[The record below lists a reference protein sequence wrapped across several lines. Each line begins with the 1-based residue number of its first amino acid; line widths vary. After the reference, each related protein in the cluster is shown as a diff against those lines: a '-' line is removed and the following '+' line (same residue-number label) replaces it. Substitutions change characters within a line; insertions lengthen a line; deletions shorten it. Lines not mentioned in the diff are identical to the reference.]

1 MPLVRIITRLREYP
15 TELVRDLRTR
25 GFEVETCLS
34 RDEKQEAADL
44 EITLDQCSPEGMS
57 ESISHALANKDV
69 VILADANASHGRI
82 RSIGMVLMSAEA
94 DVQTARK
101 TAVPVQLNEIYAALL
116 RGRLQPRKYI
126 AFPTDWESTWQK
138 ARLASHQQLRS
149 AWKYSY
155 TTGKNLGEFGGRTI
169 SEAGIW
175 ARSKRWTWSNRANSP
190 KVEPDLVPSMFNL
203 SGDFDAPAE
212 LPAQMQEVPQPVNTK
227 NRSTFSFWKPIGIG
241 AIAILTVTLWL
252 HGFSLS
258 GSNANHASAESK
270 KDINAQ
276 SQTLLPATHTMQ
288 KAGIDDAAS
297 ATKILAK
304 SHVSGDDPFQE
315 VVVRHFD
322 QPAPRGVPKDGIKR
336 RVVVD

>member
-57 ESISHALANKDV
+57 ESISYALANKDV
-69 VILADANASHGRI
+69 IILADANASRGRI

-101 TAVPVQLNEIYAALL
+101 TAVPVQLNEIYTALL
-116 RGRLQPRKYI
+116 RGRLQPRYI
-126 AFPTDWESTWQK
+126 VFPTNWESIWQK
-138 ARLASHQQLRS
+138 AKLASHQQLGR

-155 TTGKNLGEFGGRTI
+155 TTGKNLGEFSNRTI
-169 SEAGIW
+169 SEASIW
-175 ARSKRWTWSNRANSP
+175 ARSKRRTWSNRVNSP

-203 SGDFDAPAE
+203 SGDIDVPAE
-212 LPAQMQEVPQPVNTK
+212 LPPQMQEVTQSVNTK
-227 NRSTFSFWKPIGIG
+227 SRSTFSFWKPIGIG
-241 AIAILTVTLWL
+241 AVAILAVTLWL
-252 HGFSLS
+252 HAFSQPALK
-258 GSNANHASAESK
+258 ADHTFAESK
-270 KDINAQ
+270 KDMNAQ
-276 SQTLLPATHTMQ
+276 SQTILPATQAVQ
-288 KAGIDDAAS
+288 KVGVYDAAS

-304 SHVSGDDPFQE
+304 SHVSNDDPFQE
-315 VVVRHFD
+315 VVVRHFA
-322 QPAPRGVPKDGIKR
+322 QPSPKGLPKDGIKR